1 VAAYSIRGHEDL
13 NIEMTGR
20 IRSNMDN
27 LESNERENA
36 SAVLNLS
43 NQATVSPSPSVRELP
58 FAVRP
63 VLRRSLR
70 MGEWRSRKLRSL
82 DKDFSGYKHDFCTN
96 LWPLHRMGFVLEC
109 RASSAEFPA
118 PNFFGMT
125 RPLASLNLIW
135 RSSRSIDVVPVFF
148 RRLCLLASLIVFVCA
163 SPLPSPL
170 SNAA

>member
-1 VAAYSIRGHEDL
+1 MSISVEYRRRSPSPQALRQNFVTADSIRGHEDF

-58 FAVRP
+58 FAIRP

-96 LWPLHRMGFVLEC
+96 LWPLHRMGL
-109 RASSAEFPA
+109 RTGMPSLPA
-118 PNFFGMT
+118 PSFRPNFLWHDPPF
-125 RPLASLNLIW
+125 
-135 RSSRSIDVVPVFF
+135 SITQP
-148 RRLCLLASLIVFVCA
+148 RMAIV
-163 SPLPSPL
+163 
-170 SNAA
+170 